1 MRALPTALIRSDAKR
16 RRTESAQISAITHA
30 HPRCVDSCVAYNEI
44 AAALINGV
52 APAEAIAKAQA
63 LDLHPDVRAALDAAA
78 GRPVASLSTKGYVID
93 GLRCATWAIQQSGSF
108 ENVLVALVN
117 RGCDADTTGAIA
129 GGLLGII
136 HGEAS
141 IPQRWKDRLEHA
153 PQVVEAATQIESIRL
168 ARDNVGRHA

>member
-1 MRALPTALIRSDAKR
+1 MRALPTALIRSDAER
-16 RRTESAQISAITHA
+16 RRTESAKISAITHA

-44 AAALINGV
+44 AAALIGGAGPV
-52 APAEAIAKAQA
+52 EAITQAQA

-78 GRPVASLSTKGYVID
+78 DRPVTSLSTKGYVVD
-93 GLRCATWAIQQSGSF
+93 SLRCAAWAIRQPDSL

-136 HGEAS
+136 HGEAG
-141 IPQRWKDRLEHA
+141 IPPRWRDRLAYA
-153 PQVVEAATQIESIRL
+153 PRLEEASTQIETIR
-168 ARDNVGRHA
+168 ADP